1 MSSLKFAAF
10 VGAGAVIGAFIAVAV
25 VMPQVAGATAA
36 NVGKLILTQWLGLG
50 TSTPSQRLSVVGSA
64 YITGDV
70 ITGSSIKFPDGTT
83 QTTAASG
90 GSSGISGYERVS
102 NTYGG
107 FASTWS
113 ASCSSGKKVVGG
125 GCGGASA
132 GNSTCYGSYEQ
143 DYVSVVGYITS
154 DTTFS
159 CTCASGIYPIS
170 VYQPTAYAIC
180 VTAQ

>member
-1 MSSLKFAAF
+1 MSSLKYAAI
-10 VGAGAVIGAFIAVAV
+10 VVAGAGVAAFIAVAV

-50 TSTPSQRLSVVGSA
+50 TTTPSQRLSVAGSA

-107 FASTWS
+107 FVTTWS

-125 GCGGASA
+125 GCGAASA
-132 GNSTCYGSYEQ
+132 GNRTCFDNYEG
-143 DYVSVVGYITS
+143 DHVSVLGYATS

-159 CTCASGIYPIS
+159 CTCAHYIYPIS